1 MTIKR
6 AAKQYISILKINML
20 EEASL
25 EFRLRKID
33 QTRNSLLDEIKHN
46 DLMSGKYKKTCKYLN
61 YVENMLILASAVTG
75 CISVSTFVS
84 LFYVLVGIASAII
97 VGITIYKSI
106 IKKKEEKA

>member
-33 QTRNSLLDEIKHN
+33 QTRNYLLDEIKHN

-84 LFYVLVGIASAII
+84 LVYVLVGIASAII